1 MNIHNLLLL
10 FFAFFCSI
18 HNVNGY
24 NFLVISPVYG
34 FSHMKC
40 MAIIANQLADA
51 GHQVTFFQPFV
62 VELFQNHDLIKNS
75 KIEVINYWHDEEG
88 KRNIPSHSVLSDA
101 WTAVK
106 YQSDIGVKLFAPKV
120 LHGAFQHM
128 CRRMFEDK
136 ELHQTLKEK
145 KFDVV
150 LSETFDF
157 CGLYLADYLEMPAII
172 SVFTGSKLSA
182 ITDALGEPSFLH
194 YYPSPSSHFGPKQSL
209 YDRVNNLWYKLLSSS
224 AFGELFDRQYAD
236 IEKITNG
243 TVRHWKPI
251 LGDVTY
257 HFANSNPYL
266 DFVVP
271 TIPKVVPIG
280 GYTMDYKQVP
290 PVSKE
295 LDEILNKRPYNV
307 FISYGTMVSAKFMPD
322 NYKHAMFE
330 LFKNN
335 QNVTFLWKYED
346 VEEKLIKEH
355 IPENVH
361 LKSWF
366 PQPSLLA
373 DKRVKLFI
381 THGGL
386 GSTMELAYAAKP
398 GIVTP
403 LFADQPSNAQMLAR
417 HGSVEVYSKHDIP
430 NWKKQSDLL
439 RKMLLDEKY
448 QTAATRL
455 AEILNHQPINP
466 KELVVKHAENAARFG
481 KMPSLTPFAKD
492 MGFVEFYNID
502 IMIYGFSFLLFAI
515 YGAIETFGFLRKC
528 FTVRRVKTE

>member
-1 MNIHNLLLL
+1 MSNLFLIFLSFGL
-10 FFAFFCSI
+10 FNYA
-18 HNVNGY
+18 NGY
-24 NFLVISPVYG
+24 NFLIISPVYG

-40 MAIIANQLADA
+40 MAAIANQLADA
-51 GHQVTFFQPFV
+51 GHQVTYFQPFV
-62 VELFQNHDLIKNS
+62 VELYQKHDLIKNPS
-75 KIEVINYWHDEEG
+75 IEVIDYWHDEEG
-88 KRNIPSHSVLSDA
+88 KKNIQSSEVLSDA
-101 WTAVK
+101 WTSVK
-106 YQSDIGVKLFAPKV
+106 YQSDIGVKIFAPRI

-128 CRRMFEDK
+128 CRRIFEDK
-136 ELHQTLKEK
+136 ELHKMLKDK

-194 YYPSPSSHFGPKQSL
+194 YYPSPSSNFGPKQTL
-209 YDRVNNLWYKLLSSS
+209 YDRMNNFWYKTLSTS
-224 AFGELFDRQYAD
+224 AFGELFDRQFAD
-236 IEKITNG
+236 IDKIMNG
-243 TVRHWKPI
+243 TVRHWKQI

-280 GYTMDYKQVP
+280 GYTMDYTQVP

-295 LDEILNKRPYNV
+295 LDEILNKRKYTV

-322 NYKHAMFE
+322 DYKKAMIQF
-330 LFKNN
+330 FKHNK
-335 QNVTFLWKYED
+335 NVTFLWKYEEP
-346 VEEKLIKEH
+346 EEEFMKKN
-355 IPENVH
+355 IPENVY
-361 LKSWF
+361 LSKWF

-373 DKRVKLFI
+373 DKRVNMFI

-403 LFADQPSNAQMLAR
+403 LFADQPSNAQMLSR
-417 HGSVEVYSKHDIP
+417 HKSVEVFSKHDIP

-439 RKMLLDEKY
+439 RKVLTDESY
-448 QTAATRL
+448 QIAATRL
-455 AEILNHQPINP
+455 AELLNHQPINP
-466 KELVVKHAENAARFG
+466 RDLVVKYSENAARFG
-481 KMPSLTPFAKD
+481 KIPSLTPFAKD
-492 MGFVEFYNID
+492 MGFVEYYNID
-502 IMIYGFSFLLFAI
+502 LIIYAFSFLLFAI
-515 YGAIETFGFLRKC
+515 YGAIETFGFIGRC
-528 FTVRRVKTE
+528 FGSKQIKVE